1 MSEATSNTT
10 IYSTKGRFAPSPTGH
25 LHLGNLWIAMLSW
38 LQVKQQRATFVL
50 RMEDI
55 DTQRAKRQYGED
67 LLDDLEWF
75 GLTWDEGPRVGG
87 PQESYWQSERYPL
100 YEAQIIK
107 WQAEG
112 LVYPCYCNRSRL
124 QSIASAPHGHEGIAH
139 YDGHC
144 RHLSEAERLEYE
156 VHKNPSWR
164 MKVEPRQYEFN
175 DFWQGPQTAELIP
188 AQDDFIVRRADG
200 MFAYN
205 LAVVMDDIAMGITDI
220 VRGYDL
226 LPAVGGQLWLYE
238 CLGAKPPCYAHAPL
252 VVDHEGYR
260 LSKRQQ
266 SITLRELRMSGYSAS
281 MILGKLALA
290 AGLILPS
297 QLQKFDRLTWQDLL
311 NSTLDN
317 NYLKQSQIILT
328 NFDVLI

>member
-1 MSEATSNTT
+1 MINK
-10 IYSTKGRFAPSPTGH
+10 IKGRFAPSPTGH

-38 LQVKQQRATFVL
+38 LQVKQQQGTFVL

-55 DTQRAKRQYGED
+55 DIQRAKRQFGED

-75 GLTWDEGPRVGG
+75 GLTWDEGPRAGG
-87 PQESYWQSERYPL
+87 PDGSYWQSERYPI
-100 YEAQIIK
+100 YEAQITK
-107 WQAEG
+107 WQDQG
-112 LVYPCYCNRSRL
+112 LVYPCYCNRARL

-144 RHLSEAERLEYE
+144 RNLSESERHAYE
-156 VHKNPSWR
+156 SHKTPSWR
-164 MKVEPRQYEFN
+164 MKVESRIYEFN
-175 DFWQGPQTAELIP
+175 DFWQGPQKAELIP

-220 VRGYDL
+220 VRGFDL

-238 CLGAKPPCYAHAPL
+238 CFGAEPPRYAHAPL
-252 VVDHEGYR
+252 VVDSEGYR

-266 SITLRELRMSGYSAS
+266 SITLRELRMSGCSAP
-281 MILGKLALA
+281 MILGRLAVA
-290 AGLILPS
+290 AGLVMPS
-297 QLQKFDRLTWQDLL
+297 QLQKFGSLSWENLL
-311 NSTLDN
+311 NYSLDN
-317 NYLKQSQIILT
+317 NYLKQAQIRLT
-328 NFDVLI
+328 NLDVLI